1 MVLDSSAIIAIL
13 YGEPEQRHFNSLIE
27 RDPVRYMSAL
37 NLVESSIVLLNR
49 DEELGWGEVDLFVAK
64 AEIEIVAVDG
74 NQTEIARAAFRRF
87 GNGRHRAGLNIG
99 DCFSY
104 ALAKA
109 RAEPLLCKGDDFQ
122 HTDIEIIT

>member
-1 MVLDSSAIIAIL
+1 MVLDSSAVIAIL

-74 NQTEIARAAFRRF
+74 NLTEIARAAFRRF

>member
-1 MVLDSSAIIAIL
+1 MVLDSSAVIAIL

>member
-1 MVLDSSAIIAIL
+1 MVLDSSDVIAIL

>member
-1 MVLDSSAIIAIL
+1 VVLDSSAVIAIL